1 MYFINVY
8 VYVHVYISDSD
19 TESQHKLI
27 AHERLNNANDKL
39 KLGGKKTEVFNL
51 VNLKKNSNNNSY
63 FLLGTYHVSGIVF
76 RMLQI
81 LPHLTVKHPSE
92 TDTLSLFI
100 FLIFQIRK
108 QNREVK
114 LPYEGPRAVKSG
126 AWISPGNLIPQ
137 YPKY

>member
-1 MYFINVY
+1 MP
-8 VYVHVYISDSD
+8 
-19 TESQHKLI
+19 
-27 AHERLNNANDKL
+27 
-39 KLGGKKTEVFNL
+39 
-51 VNLKKNSNNNSY
+51 
-63 FLLGTYHVSGIVF
+63 GIVF

-126 AWISPGNLIPQ
+126 AWISPGNLTPQ
-137 YPKY
+137 YPKYSKTNTQYSKREM